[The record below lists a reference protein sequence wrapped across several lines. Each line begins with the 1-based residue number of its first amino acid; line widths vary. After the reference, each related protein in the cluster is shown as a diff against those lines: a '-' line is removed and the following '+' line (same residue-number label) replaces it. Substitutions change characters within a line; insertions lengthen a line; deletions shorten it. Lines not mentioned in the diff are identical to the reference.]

1 MFDSP
6 TPLLAL
12 DDFHAAVQA
21 RSGRWYGACLRIT
34 RDAQMAEDAVQDAL
48 LKAWDQR
55 AQFRLEAE
63 LDTWIHRIALNAAL
77 DLVRKRRPDC
87 VDPEELD
94 AHTGS
99 TPSPETQYTNRAFSR
114 DLDGA
119 MSRLTQL
126 ERESFFLKHVEGWS
140 LADIAERQ
148 RCTVNNAKQ
157 TLFRAVRKLRA
168 ELNDWRGE
176 A

>member
-55 AQFRLEAE
+55 ANFRLEAE

-77 DLVRKRRPDC
+77 DLVRKHRPDS

-94 AHTGS
+94 EQAGS

-119 MSRLTQL
+119 MARLSQL

>member
-1 MFDSP
+1 MFDS
-6 TPLLAL
+6 TTQALAL
-12 DDFHAAVQA
+12 EDFHAAVEA
-21 RSGRWYGACLRIT
+21 KSGRWYGACLQVT

-48 LKAWDQR
+48 LKAWDRR
-55 AQFRLEAE
+55 ADFRREAE

-77 DLVRKRRPDC
+77 DLVRKQRPES
-87 VDPEELD
+87 VDPEALD
-94 AHTGS
+94 EHTS
-99 TPSPETQYTNRAFSR
+99 TAPSPEKLYAQQTFSR
-114 DLDGA
+114 DVDGA
-119 MSRLTQL
+119 MARLTQL

-157 TLFRAVRKLRA
+157 TLFRAVKKLRA
-168 ELNDWRGE
+168 ELNHWRGE